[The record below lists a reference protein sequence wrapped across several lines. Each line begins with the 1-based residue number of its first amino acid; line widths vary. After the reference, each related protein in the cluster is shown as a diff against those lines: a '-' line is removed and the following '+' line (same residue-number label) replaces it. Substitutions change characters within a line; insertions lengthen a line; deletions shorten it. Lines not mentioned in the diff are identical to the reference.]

1 MVSLKETIDK
11 IESQIGMDDSIIVD
25 GSSLLT
31 EGSSEF
37 FSDFLSVLPRLKD
50 KTLIIPIEGINAV
63 NDALE
68 SKDERLKKLA
78 DDAISKWLN
87 KATEYSQKKDSNLI
101 FVGESVGAF
110 SEKTVL
116 NQVSFLSSD
125 HNVLLITQDQKLTI
139 EARNLRQK
147 LDLKKHKLHC
157 CKIMPDGHL
166 GLYRISSED

>member
-1 MVSLKETIDK
+1 MVSLKETIEK
-11 IESQIGMDDSIIVD
+11 IESQIGIDDSIIVD

-31 EGSSEF
+31 EGSSDF
-37 FSDFLSVLPRLKD
+37 FASLLLVLPRLKD
-50 KTLIIPIEGINAV
+50 KTLIIPIEGVNAV
-63 NDALE
+63 NEALD

-78 DDAISKWLN
+78 DEAVTKWLS
-87 KATEYSQKKDSNLI
+87 KASEYSQKKDSNLI
-101 FVGESVGAF
+101 FVGESVGVF

-125 HNVLLITQDQKLTI
+125 HNVLLITQDQDLTI

-147 LDLKKHKLHC
+147 IDLKKHKLHC
-157 CKIMPDGHL
+157 CKIMPDGRL